1 MKTFFLED
9 YKGPDCE
16 NNSGLRIYMSLSA
29 GTRSNNDKYVLVQA
43 YRRNPEWQK
52 SRGVAFGLPGSISI
66 SLNLNTD
73 EKPYDN
79 YLLHLIN
86 ENRITE
92 DHWLILFVRRL
103 AELLACTQ
111 HRKGHLNIDVLSDT
125 GNMSLIRNSIQM
137 IEPGQVGLTATLV
150 SAIAFTDIF
159 NSLED
164 IERFAKAT
172 DVIDVVSPVSTEE
185 SEYCKPR
192 FSSVH
197 SIAESIL
204 SYTSPDTP
212 EKLERENLESLF
224 DKNLHS
230 TPTEDNDIRNEM
242 LLDQAIRE
250 TSQGQFLRAG
260 HAAGGNGFIKIPN
273 HFFVFKPFFLF
284 TMKPK
289 HSKKVP
295 EHARTALHKA
305 FSFTRTEDL
314 LKVSPHKYETIL
326 QSLLI
331 LARSYFLVLAS
342 SRNDEEINEARKHIK
357 SHEQQALDEH
367 KRMCSTSNTEGTDSG
382 VDDIT
387 RRISEEVVYNVLTT
401 AYLLDKKSGTSK
413 NLLNKSVAMTQD
425 SVRRVRKLH
434 FPSIDLGAVVLHRFL
449 REVLLGRMLDA
460 PSRQEV
466 SAEPAL
472 RLLRSEQAD
481 LHTHLTSTLR
491 SIESYGVKLYLV
503 MNE

>member
-1 MKTFFLED
+1 
-9 YKGPDCE
+9 
-16 NNSGLRIYMSLSA
+16 
-29 GTRSNNDKYVLVQA
+29 
-43 YRRNPEWQK
+43 
-52 SRGVAFGLPGSISI
+52 
-66 SLNLNTD
+66 
-73 EKPYDN
+73 
-79 YLLHLIN
+79 
-86 ENRITE
+86 
-92 DHWLILFVRRL
+92 
-103 AELLACTQ
+103 
-111 HRKGHLNIDVLSDT
+111 
-125 GNMSLIRNSIQM
+125 M
-137 IEPGQVGLTATLV
+137 IEPGQVGLTAALV
-150 SAIAFTDIF
+150 STIALTDVF

-164 IERFAKAT
+164 VERFART
-172 DVIDVVSPVSTEE
+172 TGVMDVVSPVSKKE
-185 SEYCKPR
+185 CVPK

-212 EKLERENLESLF
+212 ENLKHENLESLF
-224 DKNLHS
+224 ENNLSS

-250 TSQGQFLRAG
+250 TPQGQFLRAG
-260 HAAGGNGFIKIPN
+260 HAAGGDGFIKIGD
-273 HFFVFKPFFLF
+273 HFFVFKPFFPF
-284 TMKPK
+284 VMKPQS
-289 HSKKVP
+289 SKKVP

-305 FSFTRTEDL
+305 FSFVRTEDL
-314 LKVSPHKYETIL
+314 FKVSPCKYETIL

-472 RLLRSEQAD
+472 RLLWSEQAD
-481 LHTHLTSTLR
+481 LHTHRTSTLR

>member
-1 MKTFFLED
+1 MRTFFLEEYD
-9 YKGPDCE
+9 RPDCE
-16 NNSGLRIYMSLSA
+16 KNSDLKIYMALA
-29 GTRSNNDKYVLVQA
+29 VRTRSNNEKYILIQV
-43 YRRNPEWQK
+43 YRRNPEWQS
-52 SRGVAFGLPGSISI
+52 SRGIPLGSPGSVSI
-66 SLNLNTD
+66 SLNLDTGEN
-73 EKPYDN
+73 PYDN

-86 ENRITE
+86 EERITE

-111 HRKGHLNIDVLSDT
+111 YRKGRLSIGILPET
-125 GNMSLIRNSIQM
+125 GNMTLIRNSVQM
-137 IEPGQVGLTATLV
+137 IEPGQVGLTAALV
-150 SAIAFTDIF
+150 SAIALTDVF

-164 IERFAKAT
+164 IERFAQT
-172 DVIDVVSPVSTEE
+172 TGVMDVASPVSKKE
-185 SEYCKPR
+185 CVPK

-212 EKLERENLESLF
+212 ENLKHENLESLF
-224 DKNLHS
+224 ENNLSS

-250 TSQGQFLRAG
+250 TPQGQFLRAG
-260 HAAGGNGFIKIPN
+260 HAAGGNGFIKITDR
-273 HFFVFKPFFLF
+273 FFVFKPFLLF
-284 TMKPK
+284 TIKPK
-289 HSKKVP
+289 NSKKVP
-295 EHARTALHKA
+295 EHDHTALHKA
-305 FSFTRTEDL
+305 FSFVRTEDL
-314 LKVSPHKYETIL
+314 LKVSPHKYETTL

-449 REVLLGRMLDA
+449 GEVLPGRSFDD
-460 PSRQEV
+460 PSRQQV
-466 SAEPAL
+466 SAEPVL
-472 RLLRSEQAD
+472 RLLWSRQ
-481 LHTHLTSTLR
+481 
-491 SIESYGVKLYLV
+491 
-503 MNE
+503 

>member
-1 MKTFFLED
+1 MRTFFLEE
-9 YKGPDCE
+9 YEGPDCE
-16 NNSGLRIYMSLSA
+16 KNSDLKIYMALA
-29 GTRSNNDKYVLVQA
+29 VRTRSNNKKYILFHVYHHSQ
-43 YRRNPEWQK
+43 EWHFK
-52 SRGVAFGLPGSISI
+52 RGVSLGSPGSISI
-66 SLNLNTD
+66 SLNLDND
-73 EKPYDN
+73 ENPYDN

-86 ENRITE
+86 EERITE

-111 HRKGHLNIDVLSDT
+111 HRKGRLSIGILSET
-125 GNMSLIRNSIQM
+125 GNMTIIRNSIQM
-137 IEPGQVGLTATLV
+137 IEPGQVGLTAALV
-150 SAIAFTDIF
+150 STIALTDVF

-164 IERFAKAT
+164 IERFVKAT
-172 DVIDVVSPVSTEE
+172 GVIDVMSPVSTEE
-185 SEYCKPR
+185 SEYCKPK

-197 SIAESIL
+197 SIAQSIL
-204 SYTSPDTP
+204 TYTSPDTP
-212 EKLERENLESLF
+212 ENLKRENLESLF
-224 DKNLHS
+224 ENNLSS

-250 TSQGQFLRAG
+250 TPQGQFLRAG

-289 HSKKVP
+289 YNKEAP

-305 FSFTRTEDL
+305 FSFVRTEDL
-314 LKVSPHKYETIL
+314 LKVSPHKYETVL

-367 KRMCSTSNTEGTDSG
+367 KRMCSTSNTESSDSEL
-382 VDDIT
+382 DDIT
-387 RRISEEVVYNVLTT
+387 RRISEEVICNVLTT
-401 AYLLDKKSGTSK
+401 AYLLDKKSGTNR

-425 SVRRVRKLH
+425 SVRQVRKFH
-434 FPSIDLGAVVLHRFL
+434 SSYNLGAVVLNRFL
-449 REVLLGRMLDA
+449 REVLFGRTLDSS
-460 PSRQEV
+460 SRQQV
-466 SAEPAL
+466 SAEPVLKML
-472 RLLRSEQAD
+472 RKEQTDSAESSETV
-481 LHTHLTSTLR
+481 L
-491 SIESYGVKLYLV
+491 
-503 MNE
+503 